1 MRVLFAPDWR
11 AGVPYQTLLAAAL
24 AELGVE
30 VDFLAGYKRVLSL
43 TRLVKGRTFDVL
55 HLHWPDAYY
64 PRRHDGF
71 DWWRQA
77 RFATDLAL
85 ATRRHPLVF
94 TAHNFAPHNRSGEL
108 CEQRNVRAP
117 FVQARAVIAHSAA
130 ARDQIVQQRGVPAD
144 RIHII
149 PHGDLSPPLGTAVP
163 RKEARRQLGLPEGP
177 LCLMFGTVEPYKG
190 IEEVLTHWRAARPPA
205 ALYVVGK
212 PCAPEYATHVTELAR
227 DLPGVSLRLDWMPD
241 QQLRLWLSAADAV
254 LFNYRQIFTSGAA
267 SLARSWGL
275 PILLPKRLATV
286 DLAEPSPLVQRF
298 ESFAADFDT
307 ALAGALATTPS
318 FAAAADWRAATAWSR
333 IARATADVYARVL
346 GTAPNP
352 PPQPPCAESL
362 AS

>member
-1 MRVLFAPDWR
+1 MKVLFAPDWR
-11 AGVPYQTLLAAAL
+11 TGVPYQTLLAAAL

-30 VDFLAGYKRVLSL
+30 VDFLAGYKRVLAL
-43 TRLVKGRTFDVL
+43 TRLVRGRAFDVL

-94 TAHNFAPHNRSGEL
+94 TAHNFAPHNRSGEF
-108 CEQRNVRAP
+108 CEEHNARAP
-117 FVQARAVIAHSAA
+117 FLQARAVIAHSAA
-130 ARDQIVQQRGVPAD
+130 ARDQIVQERGVPAA
-144 RIHII
+144 RVHVI
-149 PHGDLSPPLGTAVP
+149 PHGDLSIPLGASLP
-163 RKEARRQLGLPEGP
+163 RTEARRQLGLPEGP

-190 IEEVLTHWRAARPPA
+190 IEEVLAHWRAARPET
-205 ALYVVGK
+205 ALCVVGR
-212 PCAPEYATHVTELAR
+212 PCTPEYATHLTGLTQELR
-227 DLPGVSLRLDWMPD
+227 NVSLHLDWMPD
-241 QQLRLWLSAADAV
+241 EQLRLWLSAADAV

-275 PILLPKRLATV
+275 PIILPKRLATL
-286 DLAEPSPLVQRF
+286 DLAEPSPLVRRF
-298 ESFAADFDT
+298 ESFATDFDA

-333 IARATADVYARVL
+333 IARATAAVYAGVL
-346 GTAPNP
+346 GAAPGQ